1 MAPTVLVNNSKVKGT
16 NMTAIPLRNGR
27 KSSQTG
33 NQRKKTNFNK
43 LNSRLSHHSGQN
55 TATKTRHTY
64 KALTIEYK
72 CRKIKLRLKVNK
84 RGLY

>member
-1 MAPTVLVNNSKVKGT
+1 MAPTVLVNISKVKGN

-43 LNSRLSHHSGQN
+43 LILRLSHFAGEN
-55 TATKTRHTY
+55 IATKTGHAY
-64 KALTIEYK
+64 KALAIDHK